1 MKKFFL
7 FIFCFLNFNTA
18 HSEISIA
25 YIDINNILNN
35 SIVGKSISQ
44 HIDSIKK
51 NKLNEFSLI
60 EEKLSNKEKNILAKK
75 NILEKNDFTKEI
87 ETLRAEITKYAN
99 DKKKFSN
106 EINEKKIKYTKIVLN
121 SLNDIIGKYV
131 EDNKITAVF
140 SKKNIV
146 VAKKNLDITDSIM
159 NILNNTLTKIEF

>member
-1 MKKFFL
+1 ML
-7 FIFCFLNFNTA
+7 
-18 HSEISIA
+18 SI
-25 YIDINNILNN
+25 
-35 SIVGKSISQ
+35 
-44 HIDSIKK
+44 
-51 NKLNEFSLI
+51 
-60 EEKLSNKEKNILAKK
+60 
-75 NILEKNDFTKEI
+75 EKNDFTKEI